1 CGIDTPP
8 AGVATQPCGSVAGGA
23 LLTTAGAAVFNAGD
37 TARRYYGP
45 STPTREISFS
55 NTLTLFRNFHIYALL
70 DHKAGFFV
78 FNLQERNRCQS
89 ANDNCARV
97 NVAQARFPVTGSDSV
112 LFRELAVYRST
123 SISPE
128 WIQKGDFTKLR
139 ELSLTI
145 DLPKELVGRAG
156 ASAGTFMLSGRN
168 LKVWSDYEGV
178 DPEVNTYGGRSFVRV
193 DAYAAP
199 MMRRLTAGFN
209 LQF

>member
-1 CGIDTPP
+1 MLTP
-8 AGVATQPCGSVAGGA
+8 A
-23 LLTTAGAAVFNAGD
+23 LAAIFNAGD
-37 TARRYYGP
+37 TAKRYYGS
-45 STPTREISFS
+45 STPTRDMSFS
-55 NTLTLFRNFHIYALL
+55 NTFTFWKNFHVYALL
-70 DHKAGFFV
+70 DHKGGFFV

-97 NVAQARFPVTGSDSV
+97 NVAQARFPVTPQDSV
-112 LFRELAVYRST
+112 LFREVQVYRST

-139 ELSLTI
+139 EVSLTV
-145 DLPKELVGRAG
+145 DLPRELISRTG
-156 ASAGTFMLSGRN
+156 ANSGTFILSGRN
-168 LKVWSDYEGV
+168 LKIWSDYEGV

-209 LQF
+209 LTF